1 MPGPQV
7 THDGRLGFLGMLL
20 DDPCRSSSAEH
31 VLAKTADYGDMQYQ
45 IRSILCKGIASDGY
59 MHKVVFTSEVCTW
72 PRLVKVFVSKFRARV
87 PCPMSALNTLLEAG
101 EPGGHAE
108 TRLARPSPQVC
119 SGRTCNMCPPPLA
132 RPELLWLARLPASSG
147 TPSTVLTLLI

>member
-1 MPGPQV
+1 MIRCEHHLHV
-7 THDGRLGFLGMLL
+7 SCEDYRL
-20 DDPCRSSSAEH
+20 RRH
-31 VLAKTADYGDMQYQ
+31 VVSWK
-45 IRSILCKGIASDGY
+45 IRSILWKGIASDGY
-59 MHKVVFTSEVCTW
+59 MHKVVFTSEVCTLSC
-72 PRLVKVFVSKFRARV
+72 LVKVFVSKFRERV

-108 TRLARPSPQVC
+108 TRLTRPSPQVC

-147 TPSTVLTLLI
+147 SPSTALLSAPSSLLAVYRPAVLSLPI